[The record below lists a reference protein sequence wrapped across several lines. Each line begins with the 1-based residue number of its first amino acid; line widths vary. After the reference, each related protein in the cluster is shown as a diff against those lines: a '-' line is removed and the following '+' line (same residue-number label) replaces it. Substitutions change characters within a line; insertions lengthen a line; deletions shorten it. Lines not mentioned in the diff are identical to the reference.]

1 MRYHS
6 EPTNLHFQYCN
17 GQQDLSTRGQRKC
30 HRVWCRNSSGNGI
43 AFENVIVFG
52 VVTQVV
58 MVSLLECHR
67 VWCRNSSGNGIAFG
81 MALQWRSGV
90 CIAYW
95 RNEQT
100 EPRTSAVWQDF
111 AKNKVQ

>member
-1 MRYHS
+1 MDNKISQHVV
-6 EPTNLHFQYCN
+6 N
-17 GQQDLSTRGQRKC
+17 
-30 HRVWCRNSSGNGI
+30 
-43 AFENVIVFG
+43 ENVIVFG

-58 MVSLLECHR
+58 MVSLLFG
-67 VWCRNSSGNGIAFG
+67 VVTQVVMVSLLG